1 MSEVAVKPFSDV
13 HLKGR
18 TVIATL
24 LHDPTVEGLD
34 VALYMDGSAS
44 MENTYGP
51 RGILAKLGPVR
62 NQVEPQMQWMLE
74 YLANKDRDG
83 VLRVAYWATGS
94 GADLEVVGDLE
105 GAKAKTYKFPGPRAY
120 GKATILLPV
129 LRDYVAHIKREV
141 TERGARRGL
150 AVIIT
155 DSQLSDAPDVI
166 AYTQQVARE
175 IVAGRLPRINF
186 VLLGVGEQVDEEQ
199 MEKIGH
205 DDYPGVGHLWCH
217 RHADKMEEMAELVA
231 VLVDETMTVAAGGT
245 IYDGNGKVVKMYE
258 GRLPAVLTFDV
269 PAGCKEFVLEVGGQ
283 KFTQPLP
290 EEHHDGDEDHD
301 DDEGDD
307 DHASPPTITKPGR
320 GHGHG
325 H

>member
-1 MSEVAVKPFSDV
+1 
-13 HLKGR
+13 
-18 TVIATL
+18 
-24 LHDPTVEGLD
+24 
-34 VALYMDGSAS
+34 MDGSAS

-83 VLRVAYWATGS
+83 ILRVAYWATGS
-94 GADLEVVGDLE
+94 GADLELVGDLE
-105 GAKAKTYKFPGPRAY
+105 GAKAKQYKFPGPRSY

-129 LRDYVAHIKREV
+129 LRDYVAHIKREAA
-141 TERGARRGL
+141 ERGARRGL

-155 DSQLSDAPDVI
+155 DSQLLDAPDVI

-175 IVAGRLPRINF
+175 IVAGRLPRVNF

-205 DDYPGVGHLWCH
+205 DEYPGVGHLWCH

-245 IYDGNGKVVKMYE
+245 IYDDKGKIVKENE
-258 GRLPAVLTFDV
+258 GRLPAELEFEVHE
-269 PAGCKEFVLEVGGQ
+269 GCTCFTLELSGQ
-283 KFTQPLP
+283 RYTQPL
-290 EEHHDGDEDHD
+290 H
-301 DDEGDD
+301 
-307 DHASPPTITKPGR
+307 
-320 GHGHG
+320 
-325 H
+325 

>member
-1 MSEVAVKPFSDV
+1 MGEVAVKPFADIHV
-13 HLKGR
+13 KGQR
-18 TVIATL
+18 VIATL

-74 YLANKDRDG
+74 YLATKDRDG
-83 VLRVAYWATGS
+83 LLRVAYWATGS
-94 GADLEVVGDLE
+94 GSDLEVVGDLD
-105 GAKAKTYKFPGPRAY
+105 GAKAKQYKFPGPRAY

-129 LRDYVAHIKREV
+129 LRDYIAHIKREV

-155 DSQLSDAPDVI
+155 DSQLSDPDDVI
-166 AYTQQVARE
+166 AYTKQVAKE
-175 IVAGRLPRINF
+175 IAAGRLPRINF
-186 VLLGVGEQVDEEQ
+186 VLLGVGEHVDEEQ

-205 DDYPGVGHLWCH
+205 AEYSGAGHLWCH
-217 RHADKMEEMAELVA
+217 RHADRMEEMAELVA
-231 VLVDETMTVAAGGT
+231 VLVDETMSVAAGGT
-245 IYDGNGKVVKMYE
+245 IYDQTGKAIKVYE
-258 GRLPAVLTFDV
+258 GRLPAVLEFDV
-269 PAGCKEFVLEVGGQ
+269 PVGCKKFTLEVAGQ
-283 KFTQPLP
+283 RFDQPLP
-290 EEHHDGDEDHD
+290 DEEHHGDED
-301 DDEGDD
+301 DD
-307 DHASPPTITKPGR
+307 DHHDEPSPASVRR

>member
-1 MSEVAVKPFSDV
+1 VTEIVIKPFSDV

-44 MENTYGP
+44 MESTYGP

-74 YLANKDRDG
+74 YLASKDRDG

-94 GADLEVVGDLE
+94 GADLEVVGDLD
-105 GAKAKTYKFPGPRAY
+105 GSKAKQYKFPGPRSY

-141 TERGARRGL
+141 AERTARRGL

-155 DSQLSDAPDVI
+155 DSQLTDPEDVV
-166 AYTQQVARE
+166 AYTKQVAKE
-175 IVAGRLPRINF
+175 IAAGRMPRINF
-186 VLLGVGEQVDEEQ
+186 VLVGVGEQVDEEQ
-199 MEKIGH
+199 MERIGH
-205 DDYPGVGHLWCH
+205 EDYPGVGHLWCH
-217 RHADKMEEMAELVA
+217 RHADRMEEMAELVA

-245 IYDGNGKVVKMYE
+245 IYDASGNAIKVYE
-258 GRLPAVLTFDV
+258 GRLPAVLQFDV
-269 PAGCKEFVLEVGGQ
+269 PPGCKEFTLEVGGQ
-283 KFTQPLP
+283 RFTQPLS
-290 EEHHDGDEDHD
+290 EEHHDD
-301 DDEGDD
+301 DVEVHLNDDDD
-307 DHASPPTITKPGR
+307 DHAPAAAPRSKR
-320 GHGHG
+320 RHGH
-325 H
+325 

>member
-1 MSEVAVKPFSDV
+1 VTEIVVKPFSDV

-44 MENTYGP
+44 MESTYGP

-94 GADLEVVGDLE
+94 GADLEIVGDLD
-105 GAKAKTYKFPGPRAY
+105 GSKAKQYRFPGPRSY

-141 TERGARRGL
+141 AERGARRGL

-155 DSQLSDAPDVI
+155 DSQLTDPEDVV
-166 AYTQQVARE
+166 AYTKQVAKE
-175 IVAGRLPRINF
+175 IVAGRMPRINF
-186 VLLGVGEQVDEEQ
+186 VLVGVGEQVDEEQ
-199 MEKIGH
+199 MEGIGH
-205 DDYPGVGHLWCH
+205 EDYPGVGHLWCH
-217 RHADKMEEMAELVA
+217 RHADRMEEMAELVA

-245 IYDGNGKVVKMYE
+245 IYDASGKAIKVYE
-258 GRLPAVLTFDV
+258 GRLPAVLQFDV
-269 PAGCKEFVLEVGGQ
+269 PPGCKEFTLEVGGQ
-283 KFTQPLP
+283 RFTQPLS
-290 EEHHDGDEDHD
+290 EEHHDDDEEVRPND
-301 DDEGDD
+301 DDDR
-307 DHASPPTITKPGR
+307 HAPAAAPRSKGR
-320 GHGHG
+320 HGH
-325 H
+325 

>member
-1 MSEVAVKPFSDV
+1 MGENVVKPFSDV

-18 TVIATL
+18 TVVATL

-94 GADLEVVGDLE
+94 GADLEIVGDLE
-105 GAKAKTYKFPGPRAY
+105 GTKAKQYKFPGPRAY

-155 DSQLSDAPDVI
+155 DSQLSDPEDVI
-166 AYTQQVARE
+166 AYTQQVAKE
-175 IVAGRLPRINF
+175 IAAGRLPRINF
-186 VLLGVGEQVDEEQ
+186 VLLGVGEQVDEAQ

-205 DDYPGVGHLWCH
+205 EEYPGVGHLWCH

-245 IYDGNGKVVKMYE
+245 VYDNKGKVVKTYE
-258 GRLPAVLTFDV
+258 GRLPAVLQFDV
-269 PAGCKEFVLEVGGQ
+269 PDGCDAFTLEVGGQ
-283 KFTQPLP
+283 RFTQPI
-290 EEHHDGDEDHD
+290 EEDHD
-301 DDEGDD
+301 DDDD
-307 DHASPPTITKPGR
+307 
-320 GHGHG
+320 
-325 H
+325 